1 MFIPVQGK
9 VVHIT
14 GVIAEVA
21 DGTAVILTEKGRR
34 VTAEFGLN
42 GNIPETGTVVTV
54 VGRLDPDANV
64 LRVRSVHRVSKT
76 LKRLSAHIDKVR
88 DSTPDRK
95 RQIKHVTRTRRLLEN
110 LSSRQVQI
118 VNKVLERSPEAAQPA
133 LACALRNLE
142 DANQAV
148 ARAIDQAIVL
158 AGHQERE
165 KRQREQGKPKVH
177 NLPKDVKPT
186 IDDIAAALDLTK
198 DALLDLLSQDA
209 ALAQIVHESG
219 LDTEAF
225 RQNVVAIVVERLQAL
240 AACPS
245 NAGQ

>member
-21 DGTAVILTEKGRR
+21 DGTAVILTEQGRR

-95 RQIKHVTRTRRLLEN
+95 RQIKHVTSTRRLLEN

-118 VNKVLERSPEAAQPA
+118 EMDP
-133 LACALRNLE
+133 
-142 DANQAV
+142 
-148 ARAIDQAIVL
+148 
-158 AGHQERE
+158 G
-165 KRQREQGKPKVH
+165 
-177 NLPKDVKPT
+177 
-186 IDDIAAALDLTK
+186 
-198 DALLDLLSQDA
+198 
-209 ALAQIVHESG
+209 
-219 LDTEAF
+219 F
-225 RQNVVAIVVERLQAL
+225 RTG
-240 AACPS
+240 S
-245 NAGQ
+245 